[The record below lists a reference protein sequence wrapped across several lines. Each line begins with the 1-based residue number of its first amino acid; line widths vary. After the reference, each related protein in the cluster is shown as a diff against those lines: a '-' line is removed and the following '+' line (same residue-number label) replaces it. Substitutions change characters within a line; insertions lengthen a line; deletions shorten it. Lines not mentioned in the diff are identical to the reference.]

1 MATGCDKVFITDI
14 ENLVEPERML
24 PVFSMRDYRRG
35 HADKRRWLVNP
46 WNDDGTLVDLDEYPK
61 LKAYFENIPTS
72 CVNVM
77 WRAITIMRGIARLIN

>member
-1 MATGCDKVFITDI
+1 MTRFIRSVVPSWLICTQAREKLPSIEESGVRIGIGVATGCDKVFITDI

-46 WNDDGTLVDLDEYPK
+46 WN
-61 LKAYFENIPTS
+61 
-72 CVNVM
+72 
-77 WRAITIMRGIARLIN
+77 

>member
-61 LKAYFENIPTS
+61 LKAYFEKYTDKL
-72 CVNVM
+72 CK
-77 WRAITIMRGIARLIN
+77 RQCGAQ